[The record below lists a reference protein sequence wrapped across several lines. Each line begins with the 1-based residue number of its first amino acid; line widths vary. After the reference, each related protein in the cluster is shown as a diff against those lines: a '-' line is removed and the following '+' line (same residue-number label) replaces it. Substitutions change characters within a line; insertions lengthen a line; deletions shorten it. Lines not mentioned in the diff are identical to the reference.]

1 MIPSEQEKIFWIL
14 YLITEEK
21 ANSFDRLFTAIDV
34 ISQEEIVGFRRET
47 SIFENSQEVVILA
60 MDITYKQQV
69 IISNLPPRFN

>member
-47 SIFENSQEVVILA
+47 SIFENSQEVVILS